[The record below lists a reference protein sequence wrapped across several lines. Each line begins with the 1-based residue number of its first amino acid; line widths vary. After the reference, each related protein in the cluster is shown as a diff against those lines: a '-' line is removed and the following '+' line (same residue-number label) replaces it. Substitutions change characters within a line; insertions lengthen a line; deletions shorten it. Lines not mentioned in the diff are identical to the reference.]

1 MQVVN
6 SSSVW
11 INASNAKKQQG
22 FTKADRARGAAFK
35 YVFSLILLAF
45 FCSLFYIWSRIQVVN
60 IGYEINRSLALKEK
74 LIEENKRLTLEA
86 AILKSPVRLESLA
99 HNSFQMDLPQR
110 TQILNQWQAPKEK
123 EAEPAAKASAPAKVA
138 STATAKNQKLKVA
151 AKTAK
156 PDVKQDK
163 SIKLKKEESAKPV
176 LKSAKKAEAK
186 PALKVAS
193 AAAR

>member
-11 INASNAKKQQG
+11 INASSAKKQQG

-74 LIEENKRLTLEA
+74 LIEENKKLTLEA

-110 TQILNQWQAPKEK
+110 SQILNQWQAPKE
-123 EAEPAAKASAPAKVA
+123 AEPAAKVPAPAKVA

-193 AAAR
+193 ATAR